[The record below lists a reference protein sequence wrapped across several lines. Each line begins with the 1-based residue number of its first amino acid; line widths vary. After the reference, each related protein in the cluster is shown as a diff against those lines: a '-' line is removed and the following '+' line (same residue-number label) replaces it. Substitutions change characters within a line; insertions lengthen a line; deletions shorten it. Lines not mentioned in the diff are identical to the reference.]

1 MPSYSHCSQ
10 LVSQPV
16 PAGTRDMAVKPKQ
29 GQCAD
34 KPDYHVSPEQHPLV
48 NTVVTECMP
57 AHTIL
62 YDAVSCSTPCLV
74 QLQSPASPAVP
85 PCSKE
90 GR

>member
-1 MPSYSHCSQ
+1 
-10 LVSQPV
+10 
-16 PAGTRDMAVKPKQ
+16 MAAKPKQ

-62 YDAVSCSTPCLV
+62 SDAVISSTPCLV
-74 QLQSPASPAVP
+74 QLPSPASAAIL
-85 PCSKE
+85 PCSEE